1 VKSSPYSPS
10 GPDRDKSKYIAKP
23 TTTGGK
29 AIKDEENIII
39 TFRPV
44 NLPIANA
51 VPIGIAKKA
60 AIKVADREIRKDSAT
75 IFHKVASPEEIK

>member
-1 VKSSPYSPS
+1 VGQIEIKVNILPNQP
-10 GPDRDKSKYIAKP
+10 
-23 TTTGGK
+23 TTGGK

-75 IFHKVASPEEIK
+75 ISHKIASPEEIK